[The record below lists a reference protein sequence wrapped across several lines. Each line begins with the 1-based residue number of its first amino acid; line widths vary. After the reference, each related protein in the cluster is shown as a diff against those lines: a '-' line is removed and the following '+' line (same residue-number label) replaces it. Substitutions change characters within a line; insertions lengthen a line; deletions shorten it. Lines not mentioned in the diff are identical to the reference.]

1 MMKTEVEEDSRSRK
15 EGGQVTDN
23 CRFIFYKIGRIQESN
38 NELIRNGS
46 GFFYM
51 DSNTR
56 EWEVSE
62 LGIDNPKQSVGH
74 TLHQYYEVKNNPE
87 VFSIMYNDEFPYPN
101 NGTWSKSA
109 GHTKGN
115 TSDAQAAFCT

>member
-1 MMKTEVEEDSRSRK
+1 MTRK
-15 EGGQVTDN
+15 LCLIVVLAAAFACRCFGLEFQCRDN
-23 CRFIFYKIGRIQESN
+23 ENRIVDWFIFYKIGRIQESN

-51 DSNTR
+51 DSNSR
-56 EWEVSE
+56 KWELPE

-87 VFSIMYNDEFPYPN
+87 VDFP
-101 NGTWSKSA
+101 
-109 GHTKGN
+109 
-115 TSDAQAAFCT
+115 